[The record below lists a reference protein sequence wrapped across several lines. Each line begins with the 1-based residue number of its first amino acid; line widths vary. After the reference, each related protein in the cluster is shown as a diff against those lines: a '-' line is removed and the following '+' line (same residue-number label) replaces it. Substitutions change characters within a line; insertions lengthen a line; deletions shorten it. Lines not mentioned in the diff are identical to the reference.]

1 MMSIE
6 TQSRLW
12 RMGGSQIAVA
22 TLLGVAAAFM
32 VWRVAWVTEDCFIT
46 FRYVA
51 NTLAGHGAVFN
62 AGEFSQGYTHPLWFA
77 LLLIGGSFV
86 PDLILLS
93 CGLGLLLTFATQ
105 YLMTRSLMLV
115 GGTFLRGVLAAA
127 LFALVCVSSNSWL
140 SFQTGGLENALS
152 HLLLVIL
159 IGEIFLHEFERPF
172 AISVLGSLLVL
183 NRPDFAFAILPIAV
197 ALLPRLRNPLS
208 RRAIA
213 LGALPLAIWIV
224 FAFFYYGDIA
234 PNAAH
239 AKVGILPT
247 WWDGVLQGGV
257 YLGDWIRHEPIPAF
271 SAGLALVYATLRA
284 RAAAQVA
291 LAAGIWLQ
299 MGYVILIGGDFMR
312 GRFLL
317 SIFVAG
323 LAFGLCRLVA
333 DLREREAPGWWIALP
348 LALVLAALPFA
359 PEPEA
364 AVAMQIPDSGI
375 VDERLYYPGYRV
387 DYYLEHGSLQ
397 NPFFPLL
404 LADQLRVYAEVCG
417 PVSVH
422 ARNPGTLG
430 YLAGP
435 DVTVIDQ
442 LGLTD
447 AFIARLPK
455 ERLIAKNP
463 RIGHP
468 DKSIP
473 LSYLAK
479 RGDIAFLKGWDKAV
493 IQQNCDFGTLP
504 ARYADSDKD
513 WLPGDLYAPN
523 PEG

>member
-1 MMSIE
+1 MMPTE

-12 RMGGSQIAVA
+12 RMGGLQIAA
-22 TLLGVAAAFM
+22 AALLGIAAALM

-62 AGEFSQGYTHPLWFA
+62 VGEYSQGYTHPLWFA
-77 LLLIGGSFV
+77 LLLVGGSFV

-93 CGLGLLLTFATQ
+93 CGLGLLLTITAQFF
-105 YLMTRSLMLV
+105 MGRSLLLV
-115 GGTFLRGVLAAA
+115 GGSFLRGGLAAA
-127 LFALVCVSSNSWL
+127 LFALVCVSSNAWL

-152 HLLLVIL
+152 HLLLVLL
-159 IGEIFLHEFERPF
+159 IGEIFLHELGRPF

-183 NRPDFAFAILPIAV
+183 NRPDFTFIILPIAV
-197 ALLPRLRNPLS
+197 ALLPRLRDAVS

-213 LGALPLAIWIV
+213 FGALPLAIWIV

-234 PNAAH
+234 PNPAY

-247 WWDGVLQGGV
+247 WWDGVLQGGI
-257 YLGDWIRHEPIPAF
+257 YLGDWIRHEPISAF
-271 SAGLALVYATLRA
+271 SAGLALVYATFRA
-284 RAAAQVA
+284 RTSAQIA

-299 MGYVILIGGDFMR
+299 LAYVIQVGGDFMR

-333 DLREREAPGWWIALP
+333 DLRGREAPGWLIAIPIAL
-348 LALVLAALPFA
+348 VFAALPFA
-359 PEPEA
+359 PTPEA
-364 AVAMQIPDSGI
+364 SETLEVPKSGI
-375 VDERLYYPGYRV
+375 VDERLFYPGYRI
-387 DYYLEHGSLQ
+387 DYYLENGRIQ
-397 NPFFPLL
+397 NPYFRLTW
-404 LADQLRVYAEVCG
+404 ADGLRAYANACG
-417 PVSVH
+417 PVTVH

-430 YLAGP
+430 YLAGSK
-435 DVTVIDQ
+435 VTVIDP

-447 AFIARLPK
+447 RFIARLPK
-455 ERLIAKNP
+455 ERLISKRP

-473 LSYLAK
+473 LAYLAK
-479 RGDIAFLKGWDKAV
+479 RGDIAFLKGWEQAV
-493 IQQNCDFGTLP
+493 IQQACDFRMLP
-504 ARYADSDKD
+504 ARYLDSEED
-513 WLPGDLYAPN
+513 WLPGKMYAPDSF
-523 PEG
+523 E

>member
-1 MMSIE
+1 MMSTE
-6 TQSRLW
+6 EQPRFW
-12 RMGGSQIAVA
+12 RMGSLQIVTA
-22 TLLGVAAAFM
+22 TLLGAAAAFM
-32 VWRVAWVTEDCFIT
+32 VWRVAWVSEDCFIT

-62 AGEFSQGYTHPLWFA
+62 VGEFSQGYTHPLWFA
-77 LLLIGGSFV
+77 LLVVGGSLV
-86 PDLILLS
+86 SDLIELS
-93 CGLGLLLTFATQ
+93 CVLGILLTIATQ
-105 YLMTRSLMLV
+105 FLLTRSLMLI
-115 GGTFLRGVLAAA
+115 GGGFLRGSLAAA
-127 LFALVCVSSNSWL
+127 LFALVCVSSNAWL

-159 IGEIFLHEFERPF
+159 IGEIILHELDRPF
-172 AISVLGSLLVL
+172 AISLLGSLLVL
-183 NRPDFAFAILPIAV
+183 NRPDFAFLILPFAV
-197 ALLPRLRNPLS
+197 ALLPRLRDPVS

-213 LGALPLAIWIV
+213 LGSLPLAIWIA
-224 FAFFYYGDIA
+224 FASLYYGGIA
-234 PNAAH
+234 PNPAH

-247 WWDGVLQGGV
+247 WWDGVLQGGI

-271 SAGLALVYATLRA
+271 ASGLALAYATLRA
-284 RAAAQVA
+284 RTAAQIA

-299 MGYVILIGGDFMR
+299 LAYVIQIGGDFMR

-333 DLREREAPGWWIALP
+333 DLREREAPGWLSAIPIALVF
-348 LALVLAALPFA
+348 ALLPFA
-359 PEPEA
+359 PHPE
-364 AVAMQIPDSGI
+364 VMGNLQVPKSGI
-375 VDERLYYPGYRV
+375 VDERLFYPGYRV
-387 DYYLEHGSLQ
+387 DYYLEHGSIQ

-430 YLAGP
+430 YLAGSG
-435 DVTVIDQ
+435 VTVIDQ

-455 ERLIAKNP
+455 ERLVSKRP
-463 RIGHP
+463 RVGHP

-473 LSYLAK
+473 LAYLAK
-479 RGDIAFLKGWDKAV
+479 RGDIAFLEGWDQAV
-493 IQQNCDFGTLP
+493 IKQECDFRTLP
-504 ARYADSDKD
+504 TRYLDSEED
-513 WLPGDLYAPN
+513 WFSGNLYPRGSS
-523 PEG
+523 E

>member
-1 MMSIE
+1 MSIE
-6 TQSRLW
+6 TQSRFW
-12 RMGGSQIAVA
+12 RMGGLQVTAA
-22 TLLGVAAAFM
+22 TLLGVAAALM

-62 AGEFSQGYTHPLWFA
+62 TGEFSQGYTHPLWFA
-77 LLLIGGSFV
+77 LLLAGGSFV
-86 PDLILLS
+86 SDLILLS
-93 CGLGLLLTFATQ
+93 GGLGVLLTIAAQFVV
-105 YLMTRSLMLV
+105 TRSLMLV
-115 GGTFLRGVLAAA
+115 GGNFLRGGLAAA

-159 IGEIFLHEFERPF
+159 IGEIFLRELERPF
-172 AISVLGSLLVL
+172 AISLLGSLLVL
-183 NRPDFAFAILPIAV
+183 NRPDFAFTILPIAV
-197 ALLPRLRNPLS
+197 ALLPRLRDPVS

-213 LGALPLAIWIV
+213 LGALPLASWIV

-247 WWDGVLQGGV
+247 WWDDALQGGV
-257 YLGDWIRHEPIPAF
+257 YLGDWIRHEPIPAC
-271 SAGLALVYATLRA
+271 SAGLALIYATLRA
-284 RAAAQVA
+284 RTAAQVA

-299 MGYVILIGGDFMR
+299 MGYVIQIGGDFMR

-333 DLREREAPGWWIALP
+333 DLRERQAPGWLVAIP
-348 LALVLAALPFA
+348 LALVLAVLPFA
-359 PEPEA
+359 PDPEA
-364 AVAMQIPDSGI
+364 AGVLQIPKSGI
-375 VDERLYYPGYRV
+375 VDERLFYPGYRI
-387 DYYLEHGSLQ
+387 DTYLERGRIQ
-397 NPFFPLL
+397 NPYFSLS
-404 LADQLRVYAEVCG
+404 LADELRAYADTCG
-417 PVSVH
+417 PVTVH

-435 DVTVIDQ
+435 EVTVIDP

-455 ERLIAKNP
+455 QRLISKRP

-473 LSYLAK
+473 LAYLAK
-479 RGDIAFLKGWDKAV
+479 RGDIAFLKGWPQAV
-493 IQQNCDFGTLP
+493 AQRECDFRTLP
-504 ARYADSDKD
+504 ARYVGSEED
-513 WLPGDLYAPN
+513 WLPGNFYPPN

>member
-12 RMGGSQIAVA
+12 RMGGLQIAVA
-22 TLLGVAAAFM
+22 TLLGAAAALM

-51 NTLAGHGAVFN
+51 NALAGHGAVFN
-62 AGEFSQGYTHPLWFA
+62 VGEFSQGYTHPLWFA
-77 LLLIGGSFV
+77 LLLVGGSFV

-93 CGLGLLLTFATQ
+93 CGLGLLLTIAAQFF
-105 YLMTRSLMLV
+105 MGRSLMLV
-115 GGTFLRGVLAAA
+115 GGGLLRGGLAAA
-127 LFALVCVSSNSWL
+127 LFALICVSSNSWL

-159 IGEIFLHEFERPF
+159 IGEVFLHEFERPF

-183 NRPDFAFAILPIAV
+183 NRPDFTFIILPIAV
-197 ALLPRLRNPLS
+197 ALLPRLRDPVS
-208 RRAIA
+208 RRGIA

-224 FAFFYYGDIA
+224 FAFFYYGGIA
-234 PNAAH
+234 PNPAY
-239 AKVGILPT
+239 AKVGILPS

-271 SAGLALVYATLRA
+271 SAGLALVYATFRA
-284 RAAAQVA
+284 RTSAQIA

-299 MGYVILIGGDFMR
+299 LAYVIQVGGDFMR

-333 DLREREAPGWWIALP
+333 DLREREAPSWLVAIPIAL
-348 LALVLAALPFA
+348 VFAALSFA
-359 PEPEA
+359 PHPEA
-364 AVAMQIPDSGI
+364 AGIQQVPKSGI
-375 VDERLYYPGYRV
+375 VDERLFYPGYRV
-387 DYYLEHGSLQ
+387 DYYLENASIH
-397 NPFFPLL
+397 NPYFPLS
-404 LADQLRVYAEVCG
+404 LADQLRVYSEVCG
-417 PVSVH
+417 PVAVH

-435 DVTVIDQ
+435 KVTVIDP

-455 ERLIAKNP
+455 ERLIAKRP

-473 LSYLAK
+473 LAYLAK
-479 RGDIAFLKGWDKAV
+479 RGDIAFLKGWERAV
-493 IQQNCDFGTLP
+493 IQQACDFRTLP
-504 ARYADSDKD
+504 ARYLDSEED
-513 WLPGDLYAPN
+513 WLPGNLYPSDSS
-523 PEG
+523 E

>member
-12 RMGGSQIAVA
+12 RMGGPQIALA

-62 AGEFSQGYTHPLWFA
+62 IGEFSQGYTHPLWFA
-77 LLLIGGSFV
+77 LLLIGGRFV

-93 CGLGLLLTFATQ
+93 CGLGLLLTIAAQFF
-105 YLMTRSLMLV
+105 MGRSLMLV
-115 GGTFLRGVLAAA
+115 GGGLLRGGLAAA
-127 LFALVCVSSNSWL
+127 LFALVCVSSNAWL

-159 IGEIFLHEFERPF
+159 IGEVFLHEFERPF

-183 NRPDFAFAILPIAV
+183 NRPDFTFMILPIAV
-197 ALLPRLRNPLS
+197 ALLPRLRDPVS
-208 RRAIA
+208 RRGIA

-224 FAFFYYGDIA
+224 FACFYYGGIT
-234 PNAAH
+234 PNPAY
-239 AKVGILPT
+239 AKVGILPS
-247 WWDGVLQGGV
+247 WWDGVLQGGI

-271 SAGLALVYATLRA
+271 SVGLALAYATFRA
-284 RAAAQVA
+284 RGSAQIA

-299 MGYVILIGGDFMR
+299 LAYVIQVGGDFMR

-333 DLREREAPGWWIALP
+333 DLRGREAPGWLIAIPIAL
-348 LALVLAALPFA
+348 VFAALPFA
-359 PEPEA
+359 PTPEA
-364 AVAMQIPDSGI
+364 SETLEVPKSGI
-375 VDERLYYPGYRV
+375 VDERLFYPGYRI
-387 DYYLEHGSLQ
+387 DYYLENGRIQ
-397 NPFFPLL
+397 NPYFQLTW
-404 LADQLRVYAEVCG
+404 ADGLRAYANACG
-417 PVSVH
+417 SVTVH

-435 DVTVIDQ
+435 KVTVIDP

-447 AFIARLPK
+447 GFVARLPK
-455 ERLIAKNP
+455 ERLISKRP

-473 LSYLAK
+473 LAYLAK
-479 RGDIAFLKGWDKAV
+479 RGDIAFLEGWDRAV
-493 IQQNCDFGTLP
+493 IQQACDFRMLP
-504 ARYADSDKD
+504 ARYLDSEED
-513 WLPGDLYAPN
+513 WLPGDLYP
-523 PEG
+523 PDSFE

>member
-1 MMSIE
+1 MQQADADASA
-6 TQSRLW
+6 S
-12 RMGGSQIAVA
+12 RMGGLQVVVA
-22 TLLGVAAAFM
+22 TLLGVAVAFM
-32 VWRVAWVTEDCFIT
+32 VWRIAWVTEDCFIT

-77 LLLIGGSFV
+77 LLLVGGSFV

-93 CGLGLLLTFATQ
+93 CGLGLLLTVATQ
-105 YLMTRSLMLV
+105 FLMARSLMLV
-115 GGTFLRGVLAAA
+115 GGNSLRGVLAAA

-159 IGEIFLHEFERPF
+159 IGEIFLHELERPF

-183 NRPDFAFAILPIAV
+183 NRPDFAFTILPFAV
-197 ALLPRLRNPLS
+197 ALLPRLRESAS

-213 LGALPLAIWIV
+213 LGALPLTIWIV

-234 PNAAH
+234 PNTAH

-247 WWDGVLQGGV
+247 WWDGISQGGV

-271 SAGLALVYATLRA
+271 GAGLALIYATLRA

-299 MGYVILIGGDFMR
+299 MGYVILVGGDFMR

-317 SIFVAG
+317 SVFVAG

-333 DLREREAPGWWIALP
+333 DLREREAPGWLIAIP
-348 LALVLAALPFA
+348 LALVLVALPFA
-359 PEPEA
+359 PDPEA
-364 AVAMQIPDSGI
+364 AGHLQVPKSGI
-375 VDERLYYPGYRV
+375 VDERLFYPGYRI
-387 DYYLEHGSLQ
+387 DTYLEKGRIQ
-397 NPFFPLL
+397 NPYLPLS
-404 LADQLRVYAEVCG
+404 LADELRAYAEACG
-417 PVSVH
+417 PVTVH

-435 DVTVIDQ
+435 EVTVIDP

-455 ERLIAKNP
+455 ERLISKRP

-473 LSYLAK
+473 LAYLAK
-479 RGDIAFLKGWDKAV
+479 RGDIAFLRGWPQAV
-493 IQQNCDFGTLP
+493 IQRECDFLTLP
-504 ARYADSDKD
+504 ARYVDSEED
-513 WLPGDLYAPN
+513 WLPGKLYTSD